1 MTAELKIQ
9 IDAIK
14 SRDFLGGLYQD
25 TAMITEGHFIV
36 YIKSKE
42 LMIDVSKLRE
52 FQQSGMERY
61 SAETIREKMKPAI
74 LTEKAIIN
82 GTTIQRCF
90 DCGEDGESY
99 INNKYYKMFVECKP
113 FYFVDDNTNI
123 IVFTRYEDV
132 IGIVLPITRR
142 T

>member
-14 SRDFLGGLYQD
+14 SRDFLGGIYQG

-42 LMIDVSKLRE
+42 LMIDVSKLRK
-52 FQQSGMERY
+52 FQQAGMERY

-99 INNKYYKMFVECKP
+99 INNKYYKMFGECKP
-113 FYFVDDNTNI
+113 FYFADDNTNI

-132 IGIVLPITRR
+132 IGIVLPITRHK
-142 T
+142 